1 VQEKKIRLAKHFI
14 EQIEKRTKKSIFFKR
29 ILLNFKNLFNFF
41 KEKEEKL
48 SEKEQSAFVVRKLE
62 EDLVKKFWIFL

>member
-1 VQEKKIRLAKHFI
+1 MQEKKIRLAKHFI